1 MVFNLQLESVSAIYM
16 FGTFLNL
23 GEFRTY
29 FEAIWQEATRRKMA
43 TKMSPLPL
51 NLLESQHCGM
61 TAGMQKHH
69 TDRAKVTHKTKC
81 KSAAELFFEL

>member
-1 MVFNLQLESVSAIYM
+1 MVVNLQLESVPAIYM

-29 FEAIWQEATRRKMA
+29 FEATRRKMA

-51 NLLESQHCGM
+51 NLLESHHSGM

-69 TDRAKVTHKTKC
+69 MDRAKVTHKTKC
-81 KSAAELFFEL
+81 KSAAELFFAL